1 MLREISIVFYVGAD
15 EDKLKMAHKRS
26 RKQLVDDATL
36 LDDYILPFLMKKICD
51 SYRKDKGGPWE
62 CYYANNFYGWE
73 ADRVVAVTTG
83 CNILEVATRAK
94 RELIL
99 ILATEGSFQGI
110 IKRAA
115 NEGLV
120 DFKVIEREG
129 QD

>member
-1 MLREISIVFYVGAD
+1 M
-15 EDKLKMAHKRS
+15 
-26 RKQLVDDATL
+26 
-36 LDDYILPFLMKKICD
+36 
-51 SYRKDKGGPWE
+51 
-62 CYYANNFYGWE
+62 
-73 ADRVVAVTTG
+73 VAVTTG
-83 CNILEVATRAK
+83 FNILEVATRAK